1 MTGETLRF
9 NVHSGGTVAIDLSR
23 CGVCETKACLGVCH
37 EQRGPLVLDEVRGVP
52 MLRWSLE
59 ETERGGC
66 VECLG
71 CELACDL
78 YGRQAVTIA
87 LPLESFDEYLDTL
100 TEAVVYEQEW

>member
-9 NVHSGGTVAIDLSR
+9 NVHSGGTVAIDLSQ
-23 CGVCETKACLGVCH
+23 CSACETKACLSVCH
-37 EQRGPLVLDEVRGVP
+37 EQGGPLVLDKIQGVP
-52 MLRWSLE
+52 TLRWSPE
-59 ETERGGC
+59 ETARGGC

-78 YGRQAVTIA
+78 HGRQAVTIT
-87 LPLESFDEYLDTL
+87 LPLERFDEYLATL